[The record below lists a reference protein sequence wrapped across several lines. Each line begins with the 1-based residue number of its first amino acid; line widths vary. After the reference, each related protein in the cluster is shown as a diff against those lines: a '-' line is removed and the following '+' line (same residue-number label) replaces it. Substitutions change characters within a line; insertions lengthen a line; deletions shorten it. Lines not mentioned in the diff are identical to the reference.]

1 MHALKMAVFD
11 FDGTLVDSVPAIAR
25 GIQLANEEIG
35 IAPVSYE
42 TAKSIIG
49 LGFKDIIPIVAP
61 DLPESEYGRY
71 KDIYVRYFLQSDP
84 SLKLFPGVLE
94 LLRELQ
100 DAGIKT
106 AIATGKS
113 RKGLSRIV
121 NRMNVWDYFDDS
133 ITADEALPKPDP
145 LMLNTL
151 LERKSASSEG
161 ETQLFIE
168 TPYRNSGMLADLVKN
183 CAPTTLILAATD
195 ISGPEERIRT
205 FSAADWKKQDLS
217 LPKLPT
223 VFGILGA
230 KRARR
235 A

>member
-1 MHALKMAVFD
+1 M
-11 FDGTLVDSVPAIAR
+11 
-25 GIQLANEEIG
+25 ANEEIG

-42 TAKSIIG
+42 MAKSIIG

-133 ITADEALPKPDP
+133 ITADEAL
-145 LMLNTL
+145 LNTL
-151 LERKSASSEG
+151 LERNGLTMDEIVMIGDTEHDIKLGKAAGVRTIAVTWGAAPLERL
-161 ETQLFIE
+161 EAYKPDAIVRTMEALKTKLDE
-168 TPYRNSGMLADLVKN
+168 LA
-183 CAPTTLILAATD
+183 
-195 ISGPEERIRT
+195 
-205 FSAADWKKQDLS
+205 
-217 LPKLPT
+217 
-223 VFGILGA
+223 
-230 KRARR
+230 
-235 A
+235 

>member
-42 TAKSIIG
+42 MAKSIIG

-121 NRMNVWDYFDDS
+121 NRMNVWDHFDDS

-151 LERKSASSEG
+151 LERNGLTMDEIVMIGDTEHDIK
-161 ETQLFIE
+161 
-168 TPYRNSGMLADLVKN
+168 LVPCN
-183 CAPTTLILAATD
+183 NNIFA
-195 ISGPEERIRT
+195 
-205 FSAADWKKQDLS
+205 
-217 LPKLPT
+217 
-223 VFGILGA
+223 
-230 KRARR
+230 
-235 A
+235 

>member
-35 IAPVSYE
+35 IAPVSYD

-61 DLPESEYGRY
+61 DLPESDYGRY
-71 KDIYVRYFLQSDP
+71 KEIYVRYFLQSDP
-84 SLKLFPGVLE
+84 SLKLFPGTLE
-94 LLRELQ
+94 LLGEIRRS
-100 DAGIKT
+100 GIRT

-113 RKGLSRIV
+113 RKGLSRIL
-121 NRMNVWDYFDDS
+121 NRMNIWDYFDDS

-151 LERKSASSEG
+151 IQRNGLRAGDIVMIGDTEHDIKLGKAAGVRTIAVAWGAAPLERLKA
-161 ETQLFIE
+161 F
-168 TPYRNSGMLADLVKN
+168 TPDAIVGTMQELKA
-183 CAPTTLILAATD
+183 
-195 ISGPEERIRT
+195 
-205 FSAADWKKQDLS
+205 
-217 LPKLPT
+217 KLDEY
-223 VFGILGA
+223 A
-230 KRARR
+230 
-235 A
+235 

>member
-42 TAKSIIG
+42 MAKSIIG

-151 LERKSASSEG
+151 LERNGLTMDEIVMIGDTEHDIKLGKAAGVRTIVVTWGAAPLERL
-161 ETQLFIE
+161 EAYKPDAIVRTMEALKTKLDE
-168 TPYRNSGMLADLVKN
+168 LA
-183 CAPTTLILAATD
+183 
-195 ISGPEERIRT
+195 
-205 FSAADWKKQDLS
+205 
-217 LPKLPT
+217 
-223 VFGILGA
+223 
-230 KRARR
+230 
-235 A
+235 

>member
-100 DAGIKT
+100 DA
-106 AIATGKS
+106 
-113 RKGLSRIV
+113 V

-151 LERKSASSEG
+151 LERNGLTMDEIVMIGDTEHDIKLGKAAGVRTIAVTWGAAPLERL
-161 ETQLFIE
+161 EA
-168 TPYRNSGMLADLVKN
+168 YRPDAIVRTMEALKTKLDELA
-183 CAPTTLILAATD
+183 
-195 ISGPEERIRT
+195 
-205 FSAADWKKQDLS
+205 
-217 LPKLPT
+217 
-223 VFGILGA
+223 
-230 KRARR
+230 
-235 A
+235 

>member
-42 TAKSIIG
+42 MAKSIIG

-84 SLKLFPGVLE
+84 SLKLF
-94 LLRELQ
+94 Q

-151 LERKSASSEG
+151 LERNGLTMDEIVMIGDTEHDIKLGKAAGVRTIAVTWGAAPLERL
-161 ETQLFIE
+161 EAYKPDAIVRTMEALKTKLDE
-168 TPYRNSGMLADLVKN
+168 LA
-183 CAPTTLILAATD
+183 
-195 ISGPEERIRT
+195 
-205 FSAADWKKQDLS
+205 
-217 LPKLPT
+217 
-223 VFGILGA
+223 
-230 KRARR
+230 
-235 A
+235 

>member
-1 MHALKMAVFD
+1 M
-11 FDGTLVDSVPAIAR
+11 
-25 GIQLANEEIG
+25 
-35 IAPVSYE
+35 
-42 TAKSIIG
+42 
-49 LGFKDIIPIVAP
+49 AP

-71 KDIYVRYFLQSDP
+71 KDIYVRYFLQSDA

-121 NRMNVWDYFDDS
+121 NRMNVWDYFNDS

-151 LERKSASSEG
+151 LERNGLTMDEIVVIGDTEHDIKLG
-161 ETQLFIE
+161 Q
-168 TPYRNSGMLADLVKN
+168 SGRSPHN
-183 CAPTTLILAATD
+183 CGHLGCCAV
-195 ISGPEERIRT
+195 RT
-205 FSAADWKKQDLS
+205 FRGLQ
-217 LPKLPT
+217 
-223 VFGILGA
+223 
-230 KRARR
+230 ARR
-235 A
+235 LSRTRKQLKTKLDESA

>member
-1 MHALKMAVFD
+1 MHSLKMAVFD

-35 IAPVSYE
+35 IAPVSFD

-71 KDIYVRYFLQSDP
+71 KAIYVRYFLQSDP
-84 SLKLFPGVLE
+84 SLRLFSGALD
-94 LLRELQ
+94 LLRKLQ
-100 DAGIKT
+100 NSGIKT

-151 LERKSASSEG
+151 IERNGLSAE
-161 ETQLFIE
+161 
-168 TPYRNSGMLADLVKN
+168 
-183 CAPTTLILAATD
+183 D
-195 ISGPEERIRT
+195 IVMIGDTEHDIKLGK
-205 FSAADWKKQDLS
+205 AADVRTVAVTWGAAPRERLEAYAPDAIVDTMEELKV
-217 LPKLPT
+217 KLDE
-223 VFGILGA
+223 FA
-230 KRARR
+230 
-235 A
+235 

>member
-94 LLRELQ
+94 LLLHLK
-100 DAGIKT
+100 DSGIKT

-121 NRMNVWDYFDDS
+121 NRMDIWGYFDDS
-133 ITADEALPKPDP
+133 ITADEALPKPAP
-145 LMLNTL
+145 LMLKTL
-151 LERKSASSEG
+151 TG
-161 ETQLFIE
+161 
-168 TPYRNSGMLADLVKN
+168 RNGLQADEIVMIGDTEHDIKFGN
-183 CAPTTLILAATD
+183 AAGVRTIAVTWGAAP
-195 ISGPEERIRT
+195 
-205 FSAADWKKQDLS
+205 
-217 LPKLPT
+217 
-223 VFGILGA
+223 
-230 KRARR
+230 
-235 A
+235 

>member
-25 GIQLANEEIG
+25 GIQLANEKIG
-35 IAPVSYE
+35 IAPVSYD

-71 KDIYVRYFLQSDP
+71 KDIYVSYFLQSDP
-84 SLKLFPGVLE
+84 SLKLFPGVLK
-94 LLRELQ
+94 LLRDLK
-100 DAGIKT
+100 DSDVNT

-121 NRMNVWDYFDDS
+121 NRMDIWNYFDDS

-145 LMLNTL
+145 LMLRTL
-151 LERKSASSEG
+151 MERNG
-161 ETQLFIE
+161 L
-168 TPYRNSGMLADLVKN
+168 RADEVVMIGDTEHDIKFGKAAGVRTVAVTWGA
-183 CAPTTLILAATD
+183 AP
-195 ISGPEERIRT
+195 
-205 FSAADWKKQDLS
+205 
-217 LPKLPT
+217 
-223 VFGILGA
+223 
-230 KRARR
+230 RARLE
-235 A
+235 AYAPDAIVSTMEELKIKLDEFA

>member
-42 TAKSIIG
+42 MAKSIIG

-145 LMLNTL
+145 LMLTMDEIVMIGDTEHDIKL
-151 LERKSASSEG
+151 GKAAGVRTIAVTWGAAPLERLEAYKPDAIVRTMEALKTKLD
-161 ETQLFIE
+161 E
-168 TPYRNSGMLADLVKN
+168 LA
-183 CAPTTLILAATD
+183 
-195 ISGPEERIRT
+195 
-205 FSAADWKKQDLS
+205 
-217 LPKLPT
+217 
-223 VFGILGA
+223 
-230 KRARR
+230 
-235 A
+235 